1 MEMDSSILTIVI
13 AIIALIPTVLAI
25 RSQDKTAAKAAALEK
40 QRFDEDIRK
49 DKARQE
55 QEQAKAVVDEKKAD
69 DDVIARDNVYLQAE
83 VEKLRA
89 KIATQDEALIAKT
102 TLIGEMR
109 LAEIDKDIELRT
121 MKYQMEAL
129 KMKLASVKIEEAI
142 PMSATIKK
150 KEDTLPL
157 NVKRELA
164 TAMSKKT
171 IIERNTRREIE
182 ELRNGSIN
190 NGKGE

>member
-1 MEMDSSILTIVI
+1 MDPAILTIVI
-13 AIIALIPTVLAI
+13 AIIALIPTVLAV
-25 RSQDKTAAKAAALEK
+25 RSQDRATAKAVALEK
-40 QRFDEDIRK
+40 ERFEEDKRREK
-49 DKARQE
+49 ERLE
-55 QEQAKAVVDEKKAD
+55 QEKAKAVVDEKKAD
-69 DDVIARDNVYLQAE
+69 DDVIARDNVYLQGE

-89 KIATQDEALIAKT
+89 KIALQDEALIAKT
-102 TLIGEMR
+102 TLIGDMR

-121 MKYQMEAL
+121 VKYQMEAL
-129 KMKLASVKIEEAI
+129 KMKLANVNIEEAI

-164 TAMSKKT
+164 TVMSKKT

-182 ELRNGSIN
+182 ELRNGSIT

>member
-1 MEMDSSILTIVI
+1 MDPAILTIVI
-13 AIIALIPTVLAI
+13 AIIALIPTVLAV
-25 RSQDKTAAKAAALEK
+25 RSQDRATAKAAALEK
-40 QRFDEDIRK
+40 ERFEEDKRREK
-49 DKARQE
+49 ERLE
-55 QEQAKAVVDEKKAD
+55 QEKAKAVVDEKKAD
-69 DDVIARDNVYLQAE
+69 DDVIARDNVYLQGE

-89 KIATQDEALIAKT
+89 KIALQDEALIAKT
-102 TLIGEMR
+102 TLIGDMR

-121 MKYQMEAL
+121 VKYQMEAL
-129 KMKLASVKIEEAI
+129 KMKLANVNIEEAI

-164 TAMSKKT
+164 TVMSKKT

-182 ELRNGSIN
+182 ELRNGSIT